1 MHSSIDADPSP
12 AAVTVRE
19 EKDPAALQD
28 VLKNEKSS
36 NEYTEIWSA
45 EQKDDLQTAEQD
57 VNNENEILS
66 LKSQLDEKEQELAY
80 KNEELMD
87 KENLLIQKG
96 EELIQLQNY

>member
-45 EQKDDLQTAEQD
+45 E
-57 VNNENEILS
+57 
-66 LKSQLDEKEQELAY
+66 
-80 KNEELMD
+80 
-87 KENLLIQKG
+87 
-96 EELIQLQNY
+96 